1 LRVGLVYARAR
12 LGQVPEAKAAL
23 AAFDSTC
30 ARVEIENGFASE
42 VTRLRTELASAAVRS
57 AGADSARP
65 EAANEAADD
74 QLWRVVEPAHLG
86 MNVDALTQHRA
97 LCQDT
102 GADACLV
109 VFKGHI
115 VQEWYSPRYQQPI
128 YAMSTTKSIT
138 GLLVGLLVDDGRIRS
153 LDDPAC
159 TYIVRWCEGL
169 RRQVT
174 LRHLLTMTSGLPR
187 MRDSSV
193 GVVRDKDAFVLALSP
208 TAEPGTRWDYSNE
221 GAQLLSPILDRA
233 AGEPI
238 QDYARKR
245 LFEALG
251 MRETRLH
258 LDERHHAWTYADMET
273 TPRDLARI
281 GLLMLNR
288 GVWHGR
294 RILSEAWINASTR
307 PSQPLNPEYGFLWW
321 LHNDPPGFA
330 GHGHLDTDLHVF
342 PGLDLIVVR
351 MQAKPITVVAEGTYE
366 VNALPLYRT
375 MVRNAMRR

>member
-1 LRVGLVYARAR
+1 
-12 LGQVPEAKAAL
+12 
-23 AAFDSTC
+23 
-30 ARVEIENGFASE
+30 
-42 VTRLRTELASAAVRS
+42 
-57 AGADSARP
+57 
-65 EAANEAADD
+65 
-74 QLWRVVEPAHLG
+74 
-86 MNVDALTQHRA
+86 MNVDVLKEHRA

-115 VQEWYSPRYQQPI
+115 VQEWYSPHYRRPI

-153 LDDPAC
+153 LDEPVC
-159 TYIVRWCEGL
+159 TYIVRWCGGL

-174 LRHLLTMTSGLPR
+174 LRHLLTMTAGLPR

-193 GVVRDKDAFVLALSP
+193 GFVRDKDAFVLALSP
-208 TAEPGTRWDYSNE
+208 TAQPGTRWDYTNE

-238 QDYARKR
+238 QEYARKR
-245 LFEALG
+245 LFEPLG

-258 LDERHHAWTYADMET
+258 LDEQYHAWTYADMET

-288 GVWHGR
+288 GGWQGR
-294 RILSEAWINASTR
+294 RILSEAWIDASTR
-307 PSQPLNPEYGFLWW
+307 PSQQFNPAYGFLWW
-321 LHNDPPGFA
+321 LHDDPPGFA
-330 GHGHLDTDLHVF
+330 GHGHLDTSLHVF
-342 PGLDLIVVR
+342 PGLGLIVVR
-351 MQAKPITVVAEGTYE
+351 MQSKPLAGVAEGTYE
-366 VNALPLYRT
+366 AKALPLYRT
-375 MVRNAMRR
+375 MVRDAVRR